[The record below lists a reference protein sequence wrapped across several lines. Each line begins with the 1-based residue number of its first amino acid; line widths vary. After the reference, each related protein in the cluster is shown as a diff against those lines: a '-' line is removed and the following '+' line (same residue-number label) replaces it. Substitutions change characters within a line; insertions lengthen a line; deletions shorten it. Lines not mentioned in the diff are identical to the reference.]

1 MVHGG
6 GCSTHRGEG
15 HQNQDQA
22 NITLEEPVSTQR
34 IRFLFL
40 NIGHFLDHLF
50 VLIFATAAALT
61 LVTEWDMSYG
71 ELIPYATPGFVA
83 FGVCAIPAGWL
94 ADKWSREGMIVVFF
108 VGIGAA
114 SILAGFA
121 DSPLELAAY
130 LTLVGAMAAIY
141 HPVGLALVV
150 QGRERT
156 GVPLAINGI
165 FGNMGV
171 ASAALIT
178 GFLIDTAGWRQAF
191 IIPGVLSIL
200 VGLGFLGF
208 LRQHRQAAEP
218 AGTGPGQTA
227 SAPGHSRNILVRAF
241 AIVLVTTGIGGV
253 VFQSTTFALPKVFEE
268 RLGDLAQSATA
279 IGGYAFVVF
288 TVAAF
293 AQLIVGW
300 LVDRFPI
307 RRIFALLALVQAV
320 FLLAMTQLSGIA
332 ALLISLA
339 FMLAVFGQI
348 PINDVLVGRI
358 SKSEWRARAYALRYI
373 VTFSVM
379 ASTIPLIGWV
389 HGRWGFDVLFPMLS
403 VAAVMIFAAVLLLPA
418 GIVAVAPG
426 TAASETARR

>member
-1 MVHGG
+1 M
-6 GCSTHRGEG
+6 
-15 HQNQDQA
+15 
-22 NITLEEPVSTQR
+22 STQR
-34 IRFLFL
+34 IRFAFL
-40 NIGHFLDHLF
+40 NVGHFLDHLF

-83 FGVCAIPAGWL
+83 FGVCAVPAGWL

-108 VGIGAA
+108 VGIGFTA
-114 SILAGFA
+114 ILAGFA
-121 DSPLELAAY
+121 DSALELAAY

-150 QGRERT
+150 QGREHT

-208 LRQHRQAAEP
+208 LRQDRYALKSTEMRSGQAA
-218 AGTGPGQTA
+218 A
-227 SAPGHSRNILVRAF
+227 APGVPRNILVRTF
-241 AIVLVTTGIGGV
+241 AIVLVTTGIGGI
-253 VFQSTTFALPKVFEE
+253 VFQSTTFALPKVFDE
-268 RLGDLAQSATA
+268 RLGELAQSATA
-279 IGGYAFVVF
+279 VGGYAFLVF

-307 RRIFALLALVQAV
+307 RRIFAFVALIQAA
-320 FLLAMTQLSGIA
+320 FLLAMTQLSGMA
-332 ALLISLA
+332 ALLTSLA

-379 ASTIPLIGWV
+379 ASTVPLIGWI
-389 HGRWGFDVLFPMLS
+389 HGQWGFEVLFPMLA
-403 VAAVMIFAAVLLLPA
+403 VASVMIFAAVLLLPS
-418 GIVAVAPG
+418 GMVAASVTSG
-426 TAASETARR
+426 TANSVAGQARH

>member
-1 MVHGG
+1 M
-6 GCSTHRGEG
+6 
-15 HQNQDQA
+15 
-22 NITLEEPVSTQR
+22 STQR

-108 VGIGAA
+108 VGIGAT

-191 IIPGVLSIL
+191 IYPGILSIL
-200 VGLGFLGF
+200 VGIGFLGF
-208 LRQHRQAAEP
+208 LRQLRQVAEP

-227 SAPGHSRNILVRAF
+227 AAGHSRNVLVRAF

-279 IGGYAFVVF
+279 IGGYAFLVF

-307 RRIFALLALVQAV
+307 RRIFALLALIQAV
-320 FLLAMTQLSGIA
+320 FLLAMTQLSGMA

-379 ASTIPLIGWV
+379 ASTVPLIGWV

-418 GIVAVAPG
+418 GIVAVAAVAPG
-426 TAASETARR
+426 AAAREAGPARR

>member
-1 MVHGG
+1 M
-6 GCSTHRGEG
+6 
-15 HQNQDQA
+15 
-22 NITLEEPVSTQR
+22 STQR

-191 IIPGVLSIL
+191 IFPGILSIL
-200 VGLGFLGF
+200 VGIGFLGF
-208 LRQHRQAAEP
+208 LRLHRQVAEP

-227 SAPGHSRNILVRAF
+227 AAGHSRNVLVRAF

-279 IGGYAFVVF
+279 IGGYAFLVF
-288 TVAAF
+288 SVAAF

-307 RRIFALLALVQAV
+307 RRIFALLALIQAV
-320 FLLAMTQLSGIA
+320 FLLAMTQLSGMA

-379 ASTIPLIGWV
+379 ASTVPLIGWV

-418 GIVAVAPG
+418 GIVAVAAVAPG
-426 TAASETARR
+426 AAAGEAGPARR

>member
-1 MVHGG
+1 M
-6 GCSTHRGEG
+6 
-15 HQNQDQA
+15 
-22 NITLEEPVSTQR
+22 STQR

-108 VGIGAA
+108 VGIGAT

-191 IIPGVLSIL
+191 IFPGILSIL

-208 LRQHRQAAEP
+208 LRQHRQVAEP

-227 SAPGHSRNILVRAF
+227 AAGHSRNVLVRAF

-279 IGGYAFVVF
+279 IGGYAFLVF

-293 AQLIVGW
+293 AQLVVGW

-332 ALLISLA
+332 ALLISLG

-379 ASTIPLIGWV
+379 ASTVPLIGWV
-389 HGRWGFDVLFPMLS
+389 HGRWGFEVLFPILS

-426 TAASETARR
+426 TAASVSARR

>member
-1 MVHGG
+1 M
-6 GCSTHRGEG
+6 
-15 HQNQDQA
+15 
-22 NITLEEPVSTQR
+22 
-34 IRFLFL
+34 
-40 NIGHFLDHLF
+40 
-50 VLIFATAAALT
+50 LIFATAAALT

-108 VGIGAA
+108 VGIGAT
-114 SILAGFA
+114 SILAGLA
-121 DSPLELAAY
+121 DSPFEMAAY

-191 IIPGVLSIL
+191 IMPGVLSIL

-208 LRQHRQAAEP
+208 LRRNRKFVENADGRPGAMEP
-218 AGTGPGQTA
+218 A
-227 SAPGHSRNILVRAF
+227 SGHTRSVLVRAF
-241 AIVLVTTGIGGV
+241 AIVLLTTGIGGV

-279 IGGYAFVVF
+279 VGGYAFLVF

-293 AQLIVGW
+293 AQLVVGW
-300 LVDRFPI
+300 LVDRFPV
-307 RRIFALLALVQAV
+307 RRIFALVALVQAT
-320 FLLAMTQLSGIA
+320 FLLAMTQLSGMA
-332 ALLISLA
+332 ALLTALA

-379 ASTIPLIGWV
+379 ASTIPLIGWI
-389 HGRWGFDVLFPMLS
+389 HGRWGFDMLFPMLS
-403 VAAVMIFAAVLLLPA
+403 VAAAMIFVAVLLLPA
-418 GIVAVAPG
+418 GIVAV
-426 TAASETARR
+426 TAIPADAGGGASRTRL

>member
-1 MVHGG
+1 M
-6 GCSTHRGEG
+6 
-15 HQNQDQA
+15 
-22 NITLEEPVSTQR
+22 STQR

-108 VGIGAA
+108 VGIGAT

-191 IIPGVLSIL
+191 IYPGILSIL
-200 VGLGFLGF
+200 VGIGFLGF
-208 LRQHRQAAEP
+208 LRQHRQVAEP

-227 SAPGHSRNILVRAF
+227 AAGHSRNVLVRAF

-279 IGGYAFVVF
+279 IGGYAFLVF

-307 RRIFALLALVQAV
+307 RRIFALLALIQAV
-320 FLLAMTQLSGIA
+320 FLLAMTQLSGMA

-379 ASTIPLIGWV
+379 ASTVPLIGWV

-418 GIVAVAPG
+418 GIVAVAAVAPG
-426 TAASETARR
+426 AAAREAGPARR